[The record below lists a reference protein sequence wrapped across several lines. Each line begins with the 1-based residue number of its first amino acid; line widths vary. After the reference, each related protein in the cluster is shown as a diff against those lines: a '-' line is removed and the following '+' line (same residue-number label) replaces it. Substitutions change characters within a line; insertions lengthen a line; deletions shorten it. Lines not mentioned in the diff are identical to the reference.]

1 MREIRLVSQ
10 TAGLPR
16 PSDFEIVET
25 PVPDGDGVL
34 VRNLVFHVFPGL
46 RILVGAGDTETP
58 LPRLRP
64 GDTLVGAAVG
74 EVVSAP
80 DDASVRPGDL
90 VSHWLGW
97 REYALLPE
105 GQYVRLDGKLP
116 DPAAHLAPGVA
127 AYSALTREAPVRP
140 GETVLVT
147 GAAGG
152 VGSLA
157 GQIARLLG
165 AGRVVGTSGSPAK
178 AARLVSEF
186 GYDAVLSRE
195 DASTAEGLRKAAPD
209 GIDVV
214 VDNVGG
220 DQLRAALR
228 VTGEDARI
236 ALVGTLAAQLA
247 PEGSAASATVEF
259 DLFELIRKRTS
270 VRGVLPVDLE
280 SGAEWTRRFG
290 AWLRAGEITF
300 PHTRFR
306 GIESA
311 PRALEELMAGG
322 HLGSVV
328 VEV

>member
-1 MREIRLVSQ
+1 MREIRLVSRA
-10 TAGLPR
+10 AGLPR
-16 PSDFEIVET
+16 PENFEIVET
-25 PVPDGDGVL
+25 PVPDGEGVL

-46 RILVGAGDTETP
+46 RMLVGAGDGETP
-58 LPRLRP
+58 MPRLRP

-80 DDASVRPGDL
+80 DGASVRPGDL
-90 VSHWLGW
+90 VSHMSGW

-105 GQYVRLDGKLP
+105 GRYVRLDDELP
-116 DPAAHLAPGVA
+116 DPAAHLAPGVT

-157 GQIARLLG
+157 GQVARLLG
-165 AGRVVGTSGSPAK
+165 AGRVVGTTGSPAK
-178 AARLVSEF
+178 AGRLVAEL
-186 GYDAVLSRE
+186 GYDAALSRE
-195 DASTAEGLRKAAPD
+195 DASTADGLLKAAPD

-220 DQLRAALR
+220 EQLRAALR
-228 VTGEDARI
+228 ATGHDARV
-236 ALVGTLAAQLA
+236 ALVGTLASQLA
-247 PEGSAASATVEF
+247 PDGSGTSAPVEL

-270 VRGVLPVDLE
+270 LRGVLAQDPE
-280 SGAEWTRRFG
+280 TRAEWTRRFG
-290 AWLRAGEITF
+290 GWLRAGEIAF
-300 PHTRFR
+300 PHTRFQ
-306 GIESA
+306 GIESG
-311 PRALEELMAGG
+311 PRALQGLLAGE

-328 VEV
+328 VEI

>member
-1 MREIRLVSQ
+1 MREIRLVSRA
-10 TAGLPR
+10 AGLPR
-16 PSDFEIVET
+16 PENFEIVET
-25 PVPDGDGVL
+25 PVPDGEGVL

-46 RILVGAGDTETP
+46 RLLVGAGEGETP
-58 LPRLRP
+58 LPRLNP
-64 GDTLVGAAVG
+64 GDPLIGAAVG

-90 VSHWLGW
+90 VSHGLGW

-105 GQYVRLDGKLP
+105 GRYVRLDGELP
-116 DPAAHLAPGVA
+116 DPAAYLAPGVS
-127 AYSALTREAPVRP
+127 AYSALTREAPMRP

-165 AGRVVGTSGSPAK
+165 AGRVIGTTGSPAK
-178 AARLVSEF
+178 AERLVAEF
-186 GYDAVLSRE
+186 GYDAALSRE
-195 DASTAEGLRKAAPD
+195 EASTPDALLKAAPD

-220 DQLRAALR
+220 DQLRAAVR
-228 VTGEDARI
+228 VASPDARV
-236 ALVGTLAAQLA
+236 ALVGTLSSQLA
-247 PEGSAASATVEF
+247 PGGSGTSAPIEL
-259 DLFELIRKRTS
+259 DLFALIRKRTS
-270 VRGVLPVDLE
+270 LRGVLALDPE
-280 SGAEWTRRFG
+280 TRAEWTRRFG
-290 AWLRAGEITF
+290 EWLRADEIAF
-300 PHTRFR
+300 PHTRFQ
-306 GIESA
+306 GIENA
-311 PRALEELMAGG
+311 PRALHELLTGE

>member
-10 TAGLPR
+10 AAGLPR
-16 PSDFEIVET
+16 PSDFEIAET

-46 RILVGAGDTETP
+46 RMLVGAGDGETP

-64 GDTLVGAAVG
+64 GDTLVGKAVG

-80 DDASVRPGDL
+80 DDASAHVGDL
-90 VSHWLGW
+90 VSHWSGW
-97 REYALLPE
+97 REYALLAE
-105 GQYVRLDGKLP
+105 GQYAVLDDSLP
-116 DPAAHLAPGVA
+116 DPAAHLAPGVT

-157 GQIARLLG
+157 GQVARLLG
-165 AGRVVGTSGSPAK
+165 AGRVVGTTGSPAK
-178 AARLVSEF
+178 AERLVAEF
-186 GYDAVLSRE
+186 GYDAALSRE
-195 DASTAEGLRKAAPD
+195 DASTAEGLLKAAPD

-228 VTGEDARI
+228 ATGQDARV
-236 ALVGTLAAQLA
+236 ALVGTLATQLDPDGSGTSA
-247 PEGSAASATVEF
+247 PVEL
-259 DLFELIRKRTS
+259 DLFDLIRKRTS
-270 VRGVLPVDLE
+270 VRGVLPQDPETL
-280 SGAEWTRRFG
+280 AAWTRRFG
-290 AWLRAGEITF
+290 AWLRADEITF
-300 PHTRFR
+300 PHTRFQ

-311 PRALEELMAGG
+311 PRALDELLTGG